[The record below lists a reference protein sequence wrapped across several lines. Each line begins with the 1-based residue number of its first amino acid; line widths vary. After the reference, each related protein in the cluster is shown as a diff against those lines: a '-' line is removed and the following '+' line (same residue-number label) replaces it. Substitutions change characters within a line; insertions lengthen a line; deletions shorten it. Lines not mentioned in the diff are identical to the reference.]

1 MTGSCW
7 KLESQSPIS
16 LEVRFT
22 PNSQDPVIDSQLPFS
37 VVVVCF
43 ASLSNLLNNNNNK
56 KAKLFYNLT
65 VVDAHLY

>member
-7 KLESQSPIS
+7 KLESQPPIS
-16 LEVRFT
+16 LAVRFT
-22 PNSQDPVIDSQLPFS
+22 PKSQDPVIDSQLPFS

-56 KAKLFYNLT
+56 KKPNCFIN
-65 VVDAHLY
+65 